1 MADLLS
7 RTDEHV
13 ASVQESPSPARRKRR
28 VASLDI
34 VRGFSVALM
43 VFVDE
48 VGHVAV
54 PLPRRDARAR
64 RRGALSR

>member
-48 VGHVAV
+48 ANRAANTPATWRHNERRAAV
-54 PLPRRDARAR
+54 L
-64 RRGALSR
+64 